1 MSAQHRGRKVEASTH
16 PSISWRKNA
25 SKSNLNSPS
34 TPSTT
39 ENNKERHETVKLIRE
54 YKKTHAKI
62 ILKKK
67 KRPAQRMPVLLKG
80 NVRHLRCFN
89 RHPETARETAGG
101 FNQLPS
107 LLMVKVVAFFW
118 GWETSHL
125 FFWNSY
131 NWYIKP

>member
-34 TPSTT
+34 TT

-62 ILKKK
+62 ILKKKK